1 MWCYVYTLLILFSTF
16 LIYDFSMIGN
26 GHPGVYLPAS
36 KLVLTERHAE
46 YVKCVALCDSG
57 AYHHHH
63 LKQTHIGKC
72 H

>member
-1 MWCYVYTLLILFSTF
+1 MWCYVYTLLIICSAF
-16 LIYDFSMIGN
+16 LMYDVSIGN
-26 GHPGVYLPAS
+26 DYPGVYLPAS
-36 KLVLTERHAE
+36 KLVLTERHDE
-46 YVKCVALCDSG
+46 YRKCVALCDSG